1 MKFDR
6 FYEKVLFL
14 GGLCLCFAITAA
26 AQQGTSDASVSRGRA
41 IVNSN
46 QNPPPAAPS
55 PVYYPPPAGSSPVY
69 YPPPAGSSPVYYPP
83 QPAPVYYG
91 PPSPPVFRVPDDVVV
106 DEFINYHQHRLPLP
120 KSGQSVAMDTRWG
133 NAEISRI
140 QREAVLQIGFT
151 TAEVNERTDLRALN
165 LVLVIDKS
173 GSMADSDKMSRVKA
187 SLQTMV
193 AKLRPDD
200 VVSIITFDNGAQVLY
215 PANRIGDGY
224 GLRQAIDCI
233 QPGGGTNIHSGL
245 MLGYAEARKN
255 FRRGATNRVI
265 LLTDG
270 IANVG
275 VVDPGRI
282 ASDSSAW
289 NGQGIDLSTIGVGL
303 DLNNDL
309 LRTLAKSGRGLYHFI
324 SDYKDIDKVFVNEV
338 QSLVSS
344 VAKRVEV
351 RIEYGAGL
359 RVEKI
364 YGYAPRYGSG
374 SVSISLDD
382 MNNGLTQ
389 VVMARFRAD
398 SVRGPLPVKVRL
410 SYFDVKRNRM
420 VEEVQEARLV
430 PAEAD
435 SCDVLADVEVKKNYT
450 IAELAQSLFDMR
462 ELANRR
468 NFVGAEG
475 ALNSST
481 TIAYGRYPNM
491 EDADI
496 RFILNIVEGYQRDLR
511 TFNGYNRAPDCGGGC
526 R

>member
-1 MKFDR
+1 MKVYR
-6 FYEKVLFL
+6 FYEKVLIL
-14 GGLCLCFAITAA
+14 GGLCLCFAINTA

-41 IVNSN
+41 IGNAN
-46 QNPPPAAPS
+46 QSPPAAGTTTVYYPQPS
-55 PVYYPPPAGSSPVY
+55 TTTYYPQQSNPVYYTPPP
-69 YPPPAGSSPVYYPP
+69 PPI
-83 QPAPVYYG
+83 
-91 PPSPPVFRVPDDVVV
+91 FRVPDDVVV
-106 DEFINYHQHRLPLP
+106 DEFINYHKHRLPTP

-133 NAEISRI
+133 NAEISRS
-140 QREAVLQIGFT
+140 QGEAVLQIGFT
-151 TAEVNERTDLRALN
+151 TAEVDERTDLRPLN

-187 SLQTMV
+187 SLQAMV
-193 AKLRPDD
+193 AKLRPED
-200 VVSIITFDNGAQVLY
+200 VISIVTFDNGARVLY
-215 PANRIGDGY
+215 PASRIGDGH
-224 GLRQAIDCI
+224 GLRYAIDCI

-245 MLGYAEARKN
+245 MLGYQEAKKN
-255 FRRGATNRVI
+255 FRQGVTNRVI

-282 ASDSSAW
+282 AADSSEC

-344 VAKRVEV
+344 VAKRVQV
-351 RIEYGAGL
+351 RIEYGPGL
-359 RVEKI
+359 RAEKI
-364 YGYAPRYGSG
+364 YGYAPRYAGG
-374 SVSISLDD
+374 SVSIDLDN

-389 VVMARFRAD
+389 VIMAKFRAD
-398 SVRGPLPVKVRL
+398 SVRGPMPVKVRL
-410 SYFDVKRNRM
+410 SYFDVKRQRT
-420 VEEVQEARLV
+420 VEEVQELRLL
-430 PAEAD
+430 PGEAD
-435 SCDVLADVEVKKNYT
+435 SCDILADVEVKKNYT

-462 ELANRR
+462 EAANRR
-468 NFVGAEG
+468 NFAQAEG
-475 ALNSST
+475 LLNSSVST
-481 TIAYGRYPNM
+481 AYGRYPNM
-491 EDADI
+491 EDGNI

-511 TFNGYNRAPDCGGGC
+511 TFNGSNRGPDCGGGC